1 MIMMRRKLMCV
12 GLAALT
18 AASLSAGCMTPAQ
31 EKQDNLLRNSREL
44 NNDIRWARY
53 DTAAAHFE
61 ATEGLRFLRRADLV
75 AEELIIA
82 DHEMT
87 SIKFDDPPVKAKT
100 VAQFEWYMKNDL
112 VIHKT
117 LIEQSWELMSGTWRI
132 TSQRRLRGQ
141 RFPLVPEASLKTDAA
156 DAGPAVEKP

>member
-1 MIMMRRKLMCV
+1 MIKMRRKLMYV

-18 AASLSAGCMTPAQ
+18 AATLSAGCMTPAQ

-61 ATEGLRFLRRADLV
+61 AAEGLRFLGRADLV

-87 SIKFDDPPVKAKT
+87 SIKFDEPPVKAKT

-117 LIEQSWELMSGTWRI
+117 LVEQSWELMSGTWRI

-141 RFPLVPEASLKTDAA
+141 RFPLVPEASQKNDAA

>member
-1 MIMMRRKLMCV
+1 MIIVRRKLMSV
-12 GLAALT
+12 GLATLAV
-18 AASLSAGCMTPAQ
+18 ASFVAGCMTPAQ

-61 ATEGLRFLRRADLV
+61 AAEGLRFLRRADLV
-75 AEELIIA
+75 AEELVIA

-87 SIKFDDPPVKAKT
+87 SIKFDAPPVKAKT

-117 LIEQSWELMSGTWRI
+117 LVEQSWELSSGTWRI

-141 RFPLVPEASLKTDAA
+141 RFPLVPEASPKNDAT
-156 DAGPAVEKP
+156 DAGPPAEKP

>member
-1 MIMMRRKLMCV
+1 MNELRRKLMHV

-18 AASLSAGCMTPAQ
+18 AVSLTAGCMTPAQ
-31 EKQDNLLRNSREL
+31 EKQDTLLRNSREL

-61 ATEGLRFLRRADLV
+61 AAEGLRFLGRADLV

-87 SIKFDDPPVKAKT
+87 SIKFDNPPVKAKT
-100 VAQFEWYMKNDL
+100 IAHFEWYMKNDL

-117 LIEQSWELMSGTWRI
+117 LVEQSWELMSGSWRI

-141 RFPLVPEASLKTDAA
+141 RFPLVPEASSKNAAA